1 MSRADSKKTN
11 RSPTPVPRPMAYQT
25 PSILLPSADRIPEA
39 RRGRTHSSPGA
50 SVGVLPD
57 FLRHSQPWSEEPVP
71 LSLGIRRTLWALVPV
86 EVLWGI
92 WLLTVVTGAARCDGP
107 ICSVATLDRHAA
119 VLLVFAVLCL
129 TGLVGLAPATR
140 GLAQCNGREVAGLG
154 VAAVAGGASLLGIAA
169 LLLGA
174 VIVLMILAAF
184 CAALSATA

>member
-1 MSRADSKKTN
+1 MPRADFKKTN
-11 RSPTPVPRPMAYQT
+11 
-25 PSILLPSADRIPEA
+25 PEA
-39 RRGRTHSSPGA
+39 RRGRTQSSPGA
-50 SVGVLPD
+50 NSVLSD
-57 FLRHSQPWSEEPVP
+57 FLRHSQPWSREQVP
-71 LSLGIRRTLWALVPV
+71 LALGLRRALWTLVPV
-86 EVLWGI
+86 EVLWGV
-92 WLLTVVTGAARCDGP
+92 WLLTVVTGATRCDGP
-107 ICSVATLDRHAA
+107 VCSVATLDRHAA

-129 TGLVGLAPATR
+129 IGLVGLAPATR